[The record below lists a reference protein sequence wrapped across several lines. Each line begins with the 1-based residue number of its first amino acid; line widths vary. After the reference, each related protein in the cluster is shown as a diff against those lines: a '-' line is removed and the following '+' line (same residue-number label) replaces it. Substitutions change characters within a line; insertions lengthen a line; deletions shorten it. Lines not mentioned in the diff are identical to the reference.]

1 MGRLS
6 WVCKSVQSWIMPWSS
21 YGGMASWKPDLSAD
35 GDELAQRVARL
46 RQQSEAL
53 EKARSAAEQG
63 RDLIDQMKQDADDV
77 YKALTFD
84 KPSNIPSSDET

>member
-1 MGRLS
+1 
-6 WVCKSVQSWIMPWSS
+6 
-21 YGGMASWKPDLSAD
+21 MASWKPDLSAD

-53 EKARSAAEQG
+53 EEARSAAEQG
-63 RDLIDQMKQDADDV
+63 RDLIDQMKEDAEDV

-84 KPSNIPSSDET
+84 KPPR

>member
-1 MGRLS
+1 
-6 WVCKSVQSWIMPWSS
+6 VFKSVQLWTMRWSS
-21 YGGMASWKPDLSAD
+21 HGGMASWKPDLSAD